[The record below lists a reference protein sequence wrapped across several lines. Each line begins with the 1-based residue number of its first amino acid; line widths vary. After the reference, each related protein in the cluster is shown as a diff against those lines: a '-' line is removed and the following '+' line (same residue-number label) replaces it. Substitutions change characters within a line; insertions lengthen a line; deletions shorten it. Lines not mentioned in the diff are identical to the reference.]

1 MQLGIYWCVVFTVS
15 SIFTDGMIKESIK
28 QFTIKLL
35 FSCEYI
41 KKRKWVFDFIKPN
54 MIWIDRLG
62 FKIYIVFYITTHI
75 ITDNVI
81 LMVLIIDFAQ
91 YMQEKK
97 NCISYHGKHKCN
109 YKMFRKTVNVWIHKT
124 MDKSDQFKSYWAW

>member
-1 MQLGIYWCVVFTVS
+1 MGIRLYQAQYDLNWS
-15 SIFTDGMIKESIK
+15 LLSIVLCIRI
-28 QFTIKLL
+28 
-35 FSCEYI
+35 
-41 KKRKWVFDFIKPN
+41 
-54 MIWIDRLG
+54 
-62 FKIYIVFYITTHI
+62 ITTHI

-109 YKMFRKTVNVWIHKT
+109 YKMTTWLTFV
-124 MDKSDQFKSYWAW
+124 KSLLHSYQFDVYIWFVSMLS